1 MDYRCGVSFV
11 NAGSGMDAT
20 MTTIPCVF
28 RCGWFLLIYI
38 YIIYDY
44 IYMTIYIYIYDYI
57 YMTIYIYMCIPL
69 GQHSSFPLWF
79 RHWHSNCPKP

>member
-1 MDYRCGVSFV
+1 MDYRCGASFG

-28 RCGWFLLIYI
+28 RCGWFFTHVYI
-38 YIIYDY
+38 YTL
-44 IYMTIYIYIYDYI
+44 YMIIYIYDYI
-57 YMTIYIYMCIPL
+57 YIYVYTSGTTFNFCAL
-69 GQHSSFPLWF
+69 GY

>member
-1 MDYRCGVSFV
+1 MDYRCGASFV

-28 RCGWFLLIYI
+28 RYGWFFTHIYI
-38 YIIYDY
+38 YMYD
-44 IYMTIYIYIYDYI
+44 YIYDYI
-57 YMTIYIYMCIPL
+57 YHIYDYIYICIYIYVYLWDNIQFFCL
-69 GQHSSFPLWF
+69 GY